1 MDNETYIVVS
11 DVIEYNFCPRFI
23 YFMYCLDIPQHEK
36 KRYKVRRGR
45 EVHKIREKTNREYL
59 RKKLRVVR
67 KEVDVPLTSRKN
79 HYKGLIDEILF
90 LDDGTAAVMDYK
102 FAEYRE
108 KTFRTHKYQSILY
121 GELIRE
127 NYGVDVE
134 KGYICYT
141 RSNNKVKEIVFSDR
155 DLKKALDVV
164 DEILRIIQTGFYPKK
179 TKYSMKC
186 VDCCYRN
193 ICV

>member
-1 MDNETYIVVS
+1 MDEETFVIVS
-11 DVIEYNFCPRFI
+11 DIIEYNFCPRFI
-23 YFMYCLDIPQHEK
+23 YFMYCLDIPQHEE
-36 KRYKVRRGR
+36 KRYKVLKGR
-45 EVHKIREKTNREYL
+45 DIHKIREKTNKEYL
-59 RKKLRVVR
+59 RRRLNVVKK
-67 KEVDVPLTSRKN
+67 EFNVPLASRKN
-79 HYKGLIDEILF
+79 YYKGIIDEILF
-90 LDDGTAAVMDYK
+90 LDDGTASPMDYK

-127 NYGVDVE
+127 NYNLDV
-134 KGYICYT
+134 KGGYICYA
-141 RSNNKVKEIVFSDR
+141 RSNNMVKEILFNDR
-155 DLKKALDVV
+155 DTKKALEMVSEV
-164 DEILRIIQTGFYPKK
+164 LQTIQTGFYPKK